1 MAEEMSRAER
11 LRMRNENDLRV
22 LLSTPNGRRFIGNLI
37 FDPVAL
43 LGGGTGVNHAT
54 FSQSHAT
61 MAAAEGAR
69 DVGLRLLACIEAV
82 DFSAALQIRRERYD
96 EAESESVQENMKRE
110 EEPPES
116 FGIPVMQGPVG

>member
-1 MAEEMSRAER
+1 MSEEMSRAER
-11 LRMRNENDLRV
+11 LRMRNENDLRMM
-22 LLSTPNGRRFIGNLI
+22 LSTPNGRRFLGNLI
-37 FDPVAL
+37 FDPASL

-69 DVGLRLLACIEAV
+69 DVGLRLLACIEAL

-96 EAESESVQENMKRE
+96 EADAEVVQERLRESEV
-110 EEPPES
+110 PPES
-116 FGIPVMQGPVG
+116 FGIPVHEGPVG